1 MSFFYAK
8 VSCPKSADGVE
19 GDAFFDLVNAYF
31 TKEKTEVNLTNIPNN
46 LDKAKAGDIV
56 ILHVGGDASNK
67 RRYFS
72 QKEKYKQF
80 KNALLGVCEIVSVD
94 SKNQEIQIVFY
105 PFSEPVSKHDL
116 VQFPI
121 FIDNFG
127 PLTKGSPN
135 QAGLYEFSEEVF
147 NSFIDYLYF
156 KNYLGKSNSLLSAHH
171 IPGFLNKE
179 LIKFYELNS
188 DLKNDLISVSSHFL
202 SSTKKAVRS
211 LNSVSGAQEV
221 SKPFLLLAGL
231 SGTGKT
237 RFVRKQAEMTGSLES
252 TYCLVS
258 VRPDWHEPS
267 DLLGYV
273 SRLGQ
278 NGAEFITTEVLN
290 FIVKAWIEMV
300 DLKGSFIDSKFEWKP
315 KSFDDIRP
323 FWLCLDEMNLAPVEQ
338 YFADY
343 LSVIETRKW
352 EGGVY
357 SCEPL
362 LKPDNFKQLERA
374 GLDKLRKSLNLEDKK
389 YQALWNYFVEKGVS
403 IPFNLIVAGTV
414 NMDETTH
421 GFSRKVIDRALTFDF
436 GAFFPNDFDQ
446 FFDSES
452 EFKVL
457 TYPQVSQAERAD
469 FSDIGHADLTI
480 AFMKEVNGVLKGSLF
495 ELAYRAL
502 NECLIAVAVSQ
513 PNDDATLQAVWDDF
527 LMMKVLP
534 RIEGDIDKLQSQ
546 NPQATDKTLLD
557 ELEAVFEAQLNEI
570 WADDR
575 GRPDLFRVRAKD
587 GSTIN
592 VKCRSKEKIKR
603 MKTLLDS
610 GFTSFWP

>member
-1 MSFFYAK
+1 MNDIQTILKRFLEDSKTGELKTSHYPKEFNGLRMKVSFGRGGLAK
-8 VSCPKSADGVE
+8 VPWIVFLRDGQEVQNGIFPVYLYYKEQGCLILAKGISQANEPVHLWPNVTKPTIQDFLKSKFNIEPTRYANSYVYASYEDSVDIGSYDLS
-19 GDAFFDLVNAYF
+19 GDINALLSIY
-31 TKEKTEVNLTNIPNN
+31 NN
-46 LDKAKAGDIV
+46 LDLNDVPETEPSSRIV
-56 ILHVGGDASNK
+56 I
-67 RRYFS
+67 
-72 QKEKYKQF
+72 KQ
-80 KNALLGVCEIVSVD
+80 
-94 SKNQEIQIVFY
+94 
-105 PFSEPVSKHDL
+105 
-116 VQFPI
+116 
-121 FIDNFG
+121 IDMV
-127 PLTKGSPN
+127 K
-135 QAGLYEFSEEVF
+135 LY
-147 NSFIDYLYF
+147 
-156 KNYLGKSNSLLSAHH
+156 
-171 IPGFLNKE
+171 
-179 LIKFYELNS
+179 
-188 DLKNDLISVSSHFL
+188 
-202 SSTKKAVRS
+202 
-211 LNSVSGAQEV
+211 
-221 SKPFLLLAGL
+221 KPFLLLAGL

-315 KSFDDIRP
+315 KSFDEIRP